1 MGGNNKYIQKQW
13 GNLIK
18 KWPFVVF
25 KRQEE
30 DMMDLRM
37 RKKVNETR

>member
-1 MGGNNKYIQKQW
+1 MM
-13 GNLIK
+13 K

-25 KRQEE
+25 WRKKD